1 MACWRVST
9 LKQFTLSC
17 WLHTLLIGDKFS
29 AVWRCM
35 MSQLRGIRLRKFRK
49 ELSRHIYLI
58 VIRHNVQKWLLN
70 PCIPLI
76 FTFKKYTWT
85 LLFHGMQVLSNTIK
99 QKRKEKAGKWDV
111 PLPKVRFCRTPSS
124 IYIKIVL
131 CKILKK

>member
-1 MACWRVST
+1 MVLLGLCKFIWHVST

-35 MSQLRGIRLRKFRK
+35 MSQLRGIRLRMFRK
-49 ELSRHIYLI
+49 ELSLHIYLI

-85 LLFHGMQVLSNTIK
+85 LLFHGMQVLRTLLSKNGR
-99 QKRKEKAGKWDV
+99 RKLVNGMFLCQRSVFSKEH
-111 PLPKVRFCRTPSS
+111 PLQCMSR
-124 IYIKIVL
+124 
-131 CKILKK
+131 